1 MMNKKRIS
9 SCFPFPATML
19 SFEIM
24 TTFSTCFFAK
34 KGFTLTNTS
43 ETRQNGVQNRHKKIA
58 NQLFA
63 S

>member
-1 MMNKKRIS
+1 
-9 SCFPFPATML
+9 ML